1 MPSFRL
7 WMQSRRGHGRKD
19 LTTSTHVALLD
30 VWKTGQGCMPK
41 HSSKPP
47 DSWLH
52 LREIQLIN
60 TLHSHLQPGGYIELQ
75 EYSTEVCSPDPNI
88 SPRGSGS
95 TIAHWADLFN
105 EASSL
110 SGRPPGSVVT
120 RNIKRELLAAGFV
133 DVRQEVLMLP
143 LGMWHPRREMKELG
157 GYALLNMLDGVE
169 GFTLRL
175 FTKFLGW
182 TEEQCQNLI
191 EDVRKEFKKGVRF
204 YTAQ

>member
-1 MPSFRL
+1 M
-7 WMQSRRGHGRKD
+7 
-19 LTTSTHVALLD
+19 
-30 VWKTGQGCMPK
+30 
-41 HSSKPP
+41 
-47 DSWLH
+47 
-52 LREIQLIN
+52 
-60 TLHSHLQPGGYIELQ
+60 
-75 EYSTEVCSPDPNI
+75 CSPDPNI